1 MKIHSGAVNI
11 EAQNP
16 TNHYRIIET
25 ISEGR
30 VFRLFKARYGTKYV
44 ILKTTHIQDAMHN
57 EILRREYEMGKTLSH
72 ACIVSTLA
80 FEENTPVGPAIVLEY
95 IEGVTLG
102 EFLLTPEH
110 NRNIGHFDKL
120 SDRYLSVTKRKH
132 LLHDILDGV
141 DYLHHRGIL
150 HNDIKPDNI
159 LINKLGHARIIDF
172 GLSSS
177 YDSIYTGVIG
187 GSEGFT
193 APEILHPSVTE
204 PVDVLLTD
212 REKVPDGNNGP
223 RGTNSNKTERYKA
236 SSDIYSLGLIIQ
248 LLLGNK
254 YQKIVKKCT
263 MLEPGARYQSIGE
276 LKRALFLKRTLPWAV
291 CASILVLIIAFFAIL
306 PTAHRIE
313 QTSKE
318 ADYKAEATAF
328 LDSAYQTTLQRI
340 EKLPYHESAKGAKDF
355 YLKYYNDIYL
365 QLPNEK
371 RPAFDKVLSEQITVL
386 DSLSQGL
393 PTLLNLPVEELEPIY
408 QEIIQWSKE

>member
-1 MKIHSGAVNI
+1 MPTILYGAYQRTYYLRKIVISYIFCNLPLVMRIHSGAVNI
-11 EAQNP
+11 EPQNP
-16 TNHYRIIET
+16 TNHYSILET

-30 VFRLFKARYGTKYV
+30 VFSLLKARYGTKYV
-44 ILKTTHIQDAMHN
+44 ILKTTHIHDAMHS

-102 EFLLTPEH
+102 EYEGTE
-110 NRNIGHFDKL
+110 
-120 SDRYLSVTKRKH
+120 H

-193 APEILHPSVTE
+193 APEILHPSGTSGTLSTPGTSTGSVT
-204 PVDVLLTD
+204 
-212 REKVPDGNNGP
+212 GG
-223 RGTNSNKTERYKA
+223 YKA

-248 LLLGNK
+248 LLFGNK

-263 MLEPGARYQSIGE
+263 MLDPNARYQSIGE
-276 LKRALFLKRTLPWAV
+276 LKRALYLKRALPWAV
-291 CASILVLIIAFFAIL
+291 CAGILVLIIAFFAIL
-306 PTAHRIE
+306 PTAHRID

-318 ADYKAEATAF
+318 ADYKAEATTF
-328 LDSAYQTTLQRI
+328 LDSAYQTALQRI

-371 RPAFDKVLSEQITVL
+371 RPAYDAVLSEQIAVL
-386 DSLSQGL
+386 DSLSKGL
-393 PTLLNLPVEELEPIY
+393 PTLLNLPVKELDAIY
-408 QEIIQWSKE
+408 QEVIQWSKYSR

>member
-1 MKIHSGAVNI
+1 MKKALKIFGITLGS
-11 EAQNP
+11 
-16 TNHYRIIET
+16 IILLLAIVIGSALWVVFTPERLT
-25 ISEGR
+25 PIVRNVASE
-30 VFRLFKARYGTKYV
+30 YV
-44 ILKTTHIQDAMHN
+44 KCDHHIGKVVLKTTHIQDAMHS
-57 EILRREYEMGKTLSH
+57 EILRREYEIGRTLSH
-72 ACIVSTLA
+72 ACIVSTIA
-80 FEENTPVGPAIVLEY
+80 FEENTPIGPAIVLEY
-95 IEGVTLG
+95 IDGVTLG
-102 EFLLTPEH
+102 EYKPPVPE
-110 NRNIGHFDKL
+110 
-120 SDRYLSVTKRKH
+120 H

-159 LINKLGHARIIDF
+159 LINKLGNARIIDF

-193 APEILHPSVTE
+193 APEIL
-204 PVDVLLTD
+204 
-212 REKVPDGNNGP
+212 
-223 RGTNSNKTERYKA
+223 RGEGYAGA

-248 LLLGNK
+248 LLFGNK

-263 MLEPGARYQSIGE
+263 MIEPEARYQSIGE
-276 LKRALFLKRTLPWAV
+276 LKRALFLKRALPLAV

-313 QTSKE
+313 QTNKE

-355 YLKYYNDIYL
+355 YLKYYNDTYS

-371 RPAFDKVLSEQITVL
+371 RPAFDEVLSEQIAVL

-393 PTLLNLPVEELEPIY
+393 PTLLNLPVEELDPIY
-408 QEIIQWSKE
+408 QEIIQWSK

>member
-1 MKIHSGAVNI
+1 MKINSGAVDI
-11 EAQNP
+11 EPQNP
-16 TNHYRIIET
+16 TNHYSIIET

-44 ILKTTHIQDAMHN
+44 ILKTTHIQDAMHS

-95 IEGVTLG
+95 IDGVTLG
-102 EFLLTPEH
+102 EFLSVSKPVKGHILH
-110 NRNIGHFDKL
+110 N
-120 SDRYLSVTKRKH
+120 
-132 LLHDILDGV
+132 ILDGV

-159 LINKLGHARIIDF
+159 LINKLGNARIIDF

-193 APEILHPSVTE
+193 APEIL
-204 PVDVLLTD
+204 
-212 REKVPDGNNGP
+212 
-223 RGTNSNKTERYKA
+223 RGEGYAGA

-263 MLEPGARYQSIGE
+263 MLEPEARYQSIGE
-276 LKRALFLKRTLPWAV
+276 LKRALFLKRALPWAV

-313 QTSKE
+313 QTNKE

-371 RPAFDKVLSEQITVL
+371 RPAFNEVLSEQIAIL

-393 PTLLNLPVEELEPIY
+393 PSLLNLPVEELDPIY

>member
-1 MKIHSGAVNI
+1 MRIHSGAVNI
-11 EAQNP
+11 EPQNP
-16 TNHYRIIET
+16 TNHYSILET

-30 VFRLFKARYGTKYV
+30 VFSLFKARYGTKYV
-44 ILKTTHIQDAMHN
+44 ILKTTHIHDAMHS

-102 EFLLTPEH
+102 EYYSRSLSLSKCP
-110 NRNIGHFDKL
+110 RNT
-120 SDRYLSVTKRKH
+120 STSVTKKQH

-150 HNDIKPDNI
+150 HNDLKPDNI

-193 APEILHPSVTE
+193 APEILHPS
-204 PVDVLLTD
+204 DLS
-212 REKVPDGNNGP
+212 GP
-223 RGTNSNKTERYKA
+223 STSSGTGGYKA

-248 LLLGNK
+248 LLFGNK

-263 MLEPGARYQSIGE
+263 MLEPEARYQSIGE
-276 LKRALFLKRTLPWAV
+276 LKRALFVKRALPWAV
-291 CASILVLIIAFFAIL
+291 CAGILVLIIAFFAIL
-306 PTAHRIE
+306 PMAHRID
-313 QTSKE
+313 QTSKK
-318 ADYKAEATAF
+318 ANYKAEATAF
-328 LDSAYQTTLQRI
+328 LDSAYQTTIQRI

-355 YLKYYNDIYL
+355 YLKYYNDIYS

-371 RPAFDKVLSEQITVL
+371 RPAYDAVLSAQIVVL
-386 DSLSQGL
+386 DSLAEGL
-393 PTLLNLPVEELEPIY
+393 PTLLNLPTKELEPIY
-408 QEIIQWSKE
+408 QEVIQWSKFD

>member
-1 MKIHSGAVNI
+1 MKINSGAVDI
-11 EAQNP
+11 EPQNP
-16 TNHYRIIET
+16 TNHYSIIET
-25 ISEGR
+25 ISEGG

-44 ILKTTHIQDAMHN
+44 ILKTTHIQDAMHS

-95 IEGVTLG
+95 IDGVTLG
-102 EFLLTPEH
+102 EYDSRSLSLSKCP
-110 NRNIGHFDKL
+110 RNT
-120 SDRYLSVTKRKH
+120 STSVTKEH

-159 LINKLGHARIIDF
+159 LINKLGNARIIDF

-193 APEILHPSVTE
+193 APEIL
-204 PVDVLLTD
+204 
-212 REKVPDGNNGP
+212 
-223 RGTNSNKTERYKA
+223 RGEGYAGA

-263 MLEPGARYQSIGE
+263 MIEPEARYQSIGE
-276 LKRALFLKRTLPWAV
+276 LKRALFLKRALPWAV

-313 QTSKE
+313 QTNKE

-328 LDSAYQTTLQRI
+328 LDSAYQTALQRI
-340 EKLPYHESAKGAKDF
+340 EELPYHESAKGAKDF

-371 RPAFDKVLSEQITVL
+371 RPAFDEVLSEQIAVL

-393 PTLLNLPVEELEPIY
+393 PTLLNLPVEELDPIY

>member
-1 MKIHSGAVNI
+1 MKMYSGAVNI
-11 EAQNP
+11 EPQNP
-16 TNHYRIIET
+16 TNHYSIIET

-30 VFRLFKARYGTKYV
+30 VFSLFKARYGTKYV
-44 ILKTTHIQDAMHN
+44 ILKTTHIHDAMHS

-80 FEENTPVGPAIVLEY
+80 FEENTPIGPAIVLEY
-95 IEGVTLG
+95 IDGVTLEEYKSAG
-102 EFLLTPEH
+102 TE
-110 NRNIGHFDKL
+110 
-120 SDRYLSVTKRKH
+120 H

-150 HNDIKPDNI
+150 HNDLKPDNI

-193 APEILHPSVTE
+193 APEILQGE
-204 PVDVLLTD
+204 
-212 REKVPDGNNGP
+212 GYAG
-223 RGTNSNKTERYKA
+223 A

-248 LLLGNK
+248 LLFGNK

-263 MLEPGARYQSIGE
+263 MIESEARYQSIGE
-276 LKRALFLKRTLPWAV
+276 LKRALFLKRALPWAV
-291 CASILVLIIAFFAIL
+291 CAGILVLIIACFAIL

-340 EKLPYHESAKGAKDF
+340 KKLPYNESAKGAKDF

-371 RPAFDKVLSEQITVL
+371 RPAYDAVLSEQIAVL
-386 DSLSQGL
+386 DSLSKGL
-393 PTLLNLPVEELEPIY
+393 PTLLNLPVEELDPIY
-408 QEIIQWSKE
+408 QEIIQWSK

>member
-1 MKIHSGAVNI
+1 MKINSGAVNI
-11 EAQNP
+11 EPQNP
-16 TNHYRIIET
+16 TNHYSIIET

-44 ILKTTHIQDAMHN
+44 ILKTTHIQDAMHS
-57 EILRREYEMGKTLSH
+57 EILRREYEIGRTLSH

-95 IEGVTLG
+95 IDGVTLG
-102 EFLLTPEH
+102 EYKSAVHE
-110 NRNIGHFDKL
+110 
-120 SDRYLSVTKRKH
+120 H
-132 LLHDILDGV
+132 LLQDILDGV

-159 LINKLGHARIIDF
+159 LINKLGNARIIDF

-193 APEILHPSVTE
+193 APEIL
-204 PVDVLLTD
+204 
-212 REKVPDGNNGP
+212 
-223 RGTNSNKTERYKA
+223 RGEGYAGA

-263 MLEPGARYQSIGE
+263 MIEPEARYQSIGE
-276 LKRALFLKRTLPWAV
+276 LKRALFLKQALPWAV

-306 PTAHRIE
+306 PTTHRIE
-313 QTSKE
+313 QTNKE

-328 LDSAYQTTLQRI
+328 LDSAYQAALQRI

-355 YLKYYNDIYL
+355 YLKYYNDIYS

-371 RPAFDKVLSEQITVL
+371 RPAFDEVLSEQIAVL

-393 PTLLNLPVEELEPIY
+393 PTLLNLPVEELDPIY

>member
-1 MKIHSGAVNI
+1 MKINSGAVDI
-11 EAQNP
+11 EPQNP
-16 TNHYRIIET
+16 TNHYSIIET

-44 ILKTTHIQDAMHN
+44 ILKTTHIQDAMHS
-57 EILRREYEMGKTLSH
+57 EILRREYELGKTLSH

-80 FEENTPVGPAIVLEY
+80 FEENTPIGPAIVLEY
-95 IEGVTLG
+95 IDGVTLG
-102 EFLLTPEH
+102 EYNSPVPE
-110 NRNIGHFDKL
+110 
-120 SDRYLSVTKRKH
+120 H
-132 LLHDILDGV
+132 LLHDILDGI

-193 APEILHPSVTE
+193 APEILQGE
-204 PVDVLLTD
+204 
-212 REKVPDGNNGP
+212 GYAG
-223 RGTNSNKTERYKA
+223 A

-248 LLLGNK
+248 LLFGNK

-263 MLEPGARYQSIGE
+263 MLEPEARYQSIGE
-276 LKRALFLKRTLPWAV
+276 LKRALFLKRALPWAV

-306 PTAHRIE
+306 PTVHRIE

-318 ADYKAEATAF
+318 TDYKAEATAF

-340 EKLPYHESAKGAKDF
+340 EKLPYNESAKGAKDF

-371 RPAFDKVLSEQITVL
+371 RPAFDEVLSEQIAVL

-393 PTLLNLPVEELEPIY
+393 PTLLNLPVEELDPIY

>member
-1 MKIHSGAVNI
+1 MRIHSGAVNI
-11 EAQNP
+11 EPQNP
-16 TNHYRIIET
+16 TNHYSILET

-30 VFRLFKARYGTKYV
+30 VFSLFKARYGTKYV
-44 ILKTTHIQDAMHN
+44 ILKTTHIHDAMHS
-57 EILRREYEMGKTLSH
+57 EILRREYEIGKTLSH

-95 IEGVTLG
+95 IKGVTLS
-102 EFLLTPEH
+102 EYYSRSLSLSNLCASRVQSQTCLNYAEAKPKILKCP
-110 NRNIGHFDKL
+110 RNT
-120 SDRYLSVTKRKH
+120 STSVTKKKH

-204 PVDVLLTD
+204 PV
-212 REKVPDGNNGP
+212 EVP
-223 RGTNSNKTERYKA
+223 ERYKA

-248 LLLGNK
+248 LLFGNK

-263 MLEPGARYQSIGE
+263 MIEPEARYQSIGE
-276 LKRALFLKRTLPWAV
+276 LKRALFIKRALPWAV
-291 CASILVLIIAFFAIL
+291 CAGILVLIIAFFAFL
-306 PTAHRIE
+306 PTALRIE
-313 QTSKE
+313 QTRKE
-318 ADYKAEATAF
+318 TDYKAEATAF
-328 LDSAYQTTLQRI
+328 LDSAYQTAIQRI

-365 QLPNEK
+365 QLPKEK
-371 RPAFDKVLSEQITVL
+371 RPAYDAVLSEQIAVL
-386 DSLSQGL
+386 DSLAEGL
-393 PTLLNLPVEELEPIY
+393 PTLLNLPTKELEPIY
-408 QEIIQWSKE
+408 QEVIQWSE

>member
-1 MKIHSGAVNI
+1 MKMYSGAVNI
-11 EAQNP
+11 EPQNP
-16 TNHYRIIET
+16 TNHYSIIET

-30 VFRLFKARYGTKYV
+30 VFSLFKARYGTKYV
-44 ILKTTHIQDAMHN
+44 ILKTTHIHDAMHS

-95 IEGVTLG
+95 IDGVTLG
-102 EFLLTPEH
+102 EYKFPGTE
-110 NRNIGHFDKL
+110 
-120 SDRYLSVTKRKH
+120 H

-150 HNDIKPDNI
+150 HNDLKPDNI

-193 APEILHPSVTE
+193 APEILQGE
-204 PVDVLLTD
+204 
-212 REKVPDGNNGP
+212 GYAG
-223 RGTNSNKTERYKA
+223 A

-248 LLLGNK
+248 LLFGNT

-263 MLEPGARYQSIGE
+263 MLEPEARYQSIGE
-276 LKRALFLKRTLPWAV
+276 LKRALFVKRALPWAG
-291 CASILVLIIAFFAIL
+291 CAGILVLIIAFFAIL
-306 PTAHRIE
+306 PTAHRME

-318 ADYKAEATAF
+318 ANYQAEATAF
-328 LDSAYQTTLQRI
+328 LDSAYQTTVQRI

-371 RPAFDKVLSEQITVL
+371 RPAYDAVLSEQIAVL
-386 DSLSQGL
+386 DSLSKGL
-393 PTLLNLPVEELEPIY
+393 PTLLNLPVEELDPIY
-408 QEIIQWSKE
+408 QEIIQWSK

>member
-1 MKIHSGAVNI
+1 MKINSGAVDI
-11 EAQNP
+11 EPQNP
-16 TNHYRIIET
+16 TNHYSIIET

-30 VFRLFKARYGTKYV
+30 VFHLFKARYGTKYV
-44 ILKTTHIQDAMHN
+44 ILKTTHIQDAMHS

-80 FEENTPVGPAIVLEY
+80 FEENTPVGSAIVLEY
-95 IEGVTLG
+95 IDGVTLG
-102 EFLLTPEH
+102 EYKSAVPE
-110 NRNIGHFDKL
+110 
-120 SDRYLSVTKRKH
+120 H

-150 HNDIKPDNI
+150 HNDLKPDNI
-159 LINKLGHARIIDF
+159 LINKLGNARIIDF

-193 APEILHPSVTE
+193 APEILQGE
-204 PVDVLLTD
+204 
-212 REKVPDGNNGP
+212 GYAG
-223 RGTNSNKTERYKA
+223 A

-248 LLLGNK
+248 LLFGNK

-263 MLEPGARYQSIGE
+263 MLEPEARYQSIGE
-276 LKRALFLKRTLPWAV
+276 LKKALFLKRALPWAV

-318 ADYKAEATAF
+318 TDYKAEATAF
-328 LDSAYQTTLQRI
+328 LDSAYQTALQRI

-371 RPAFDKVLSEQITVL
+371 RSAFNEVLSEQIAVL

-393 PTLLNLPVEELEPIY
+393 PTLLNLPVEKLDPIY
-408 QEIIQWSKE
+408 QEIIQWSE

>member
-1 MKIHSGAVNI
+1 MRIHSGAVNI
-11 EAQNP
+11 EPQNP
-16 TNHYRIIET
+16 TNHYSILET

-30 VFRLFKARYGTKYV
+30 VFSLFKARYGTKYV
-44 ILKTTHIQDAMHN
+44 ILKTTHIHDAMHS

-102 EFLLTPEH
+102 EYEGTNNMH
-110 NRNIGHFDKL
+110 I
-120 SDRYLSVTKRKH
+120 
-132 LLHDILDGV
+132 LHDILDGV

-193 APEILHPSVTE
+193 APEILQGE
-204 PVDVLLTD
+204 
-212 REKVPDGNNGP
+212 GYAG
-223 RGTNSNKTERYKA
+223 A

-248 LLLGNK
+248 LLFGNK

-263 MLEPGARYQSIGE
+263 MIEPEARYQSIGE
-276 LKRALFLKRTLPWAV
+276 LKRALFVKRTLPWAV
-291 CASILVLIIAFFAIL
+291 CAGILVLIIAFFAFL
-306 PTAHRIE
+306 PTAHRID

-328 LDSAYQTTLQRI
+328 LDSAYQTAIQRI

-371 RPAFDKVLSEQITVL
+371 RPAYDAVLSEQIAEL
-386 DSLSQGL
+386 DSLAEGL
-393 PTLLNLPVEELEPIY
+393 PTLLNLPTNKLEPIY
-408 QEIIQWSKE
+408 QEIIQWSE

>member
-1 MKIHSGAVNI
+1 MKVNLGAVNI
-11 EAQNP
+11 ESQNP
-16 TNHYRIIET
+16 TSHFSIIET

-30 VFRLFKARYGTKYV
+30 VFSLFKARYGTKYV
-44 ILKTTHIQDAMHN
+44 ILKTTHIQDAMYS

-95 IEGVTLG
+95 IDGVTLS
-102 EFLLTPEH
+102 EYKSAVPE
-110 NRNIGHFDKL
+110 
-120 SDRYLSVTKRKH
+120 H

-193 APEILHPSVTE
+193 APEIL
-204 PVDVLLTD
+204 
-212 REKVPDGNNGP
+212 KGDGYAG
-223 RGTNSNKTERYKA
+223 A

-248 LLLGNK
+248 LLFGNK

-263 MLEPGARYQSIGE
+263 MPEPEARYQSIGE
-276 LKRALFLKRTLPWAV
+276 LKRALFLKRALPWAV
-291 CASILVLIIAFFAIL
+291 CAGILVLIIAFFAIL
-306 PTAHRIE
+306 PTAHRME

-318 ADYKAEATAF
+318 ADYEAEATAF
-328 LDSAYQTTLQRI
+328 LDSAYQTALQRI

-371 RPAFDKVLSEQITVL
+371 RPAFDEVLSEQIAEL
-386 DSLSQGL
+386 DSLAEGL
-393 PTLLNLPVEELEPIY
+393 PSLLNLPTKELEPIY
-408 QEIIQWSKE
+408 QEVIQWSK

>member
-1 MKIHSGAVNI
+1 MKINSGAVNI
-11 EAQNP
+11 EPQNP
-16 TNHYRIIET
+16 TNHYSIIET

-44 ILKTTHIQDAMHN
+44 ILKTTHIQDAMHS
-57 EILRREYEMGKTLSH
+57 EILRREYEIGRTLSH
-72 ACIVSTLA
+72 ACIVSTIA
-80 FEENTPVGPAIVLEY
+80 FEENTPVGSAIVLEY
-95 IEGVTLG
+95 IDGVTLG
-102 EFLLTPEH
+102 EFLSISKPVK
-110 NRNIGHFDKL
+110 GHI
-120 SDRYLSVTKRKH
+120 
-132 LLHDILDGV
+132 LHDILDGV

-159 LINKLGHARIIDF
+159 LINKLGNARIIDF

-193 APEILHPSVTE
+193 APEILHP
-204 PVDVLLTD
+204 PVPELV
-212 REKVPDGNNGP
+212 EGP
-223 RGTNSNKTERYKA
+223 ERYKA

-263 MLEPGARYQSIGE
+263 MIEPEARYQSIGE
-276 LKRALFLKRTLPWAV
+276 LKRALFLKRALPWAV
-291 CASILVLIIAFFAIL
+291 CAGILVLIIGFFAIL

-340 EKLPYHESAKGAKDF
+340 DKLPYHESAKGAKDF
-355 YLKYYNDIYL
+355 YLKYYNDIYS

-371 RPAFDKVLSEQITVL
+371 RPAFDEVLSEQIAVL

-393 PTLLNLPVEELEPIY
+393 PTLLNLPVEELDPIY

>member
-1 MKIHSGAVNI
+1 
-11 EAQNP
+11 
-16 TNHYRIIET
+16 
-25 ISEGR
+25 
-30 VFRLFKARYGTKYV
+30 
-44 ILKTTHIQDAMHN
+44 
-57 EILRREYEMGKTLSH
+57 LSK
-72 ACIVSTLA
+72 CPRNTST
-80 FEENTPVGPAIVLEY
+80 
-95 IEGVTLG
+95 
-102 EFLLTPEH
+102 
-110 NRNIGHFDKL
+110 
-120 SDRYLSVTKRKH
+120 SVTKEH

-193 APEILHPSVTE
+193 APEILHPSVTSG
-204 PVDVLLTD
+204 TSST
-212 REKVPDGNNGP
+212 PDKDSTSSG
-223 RGTNSNKTERYKA
+223 TERYKA

-248 LLLGNK
+248 LLLGHK

-263 MLEPGARYQSIGE
+263 MIEPEARYQSIGE
-276 LKRALFLKRTLPWAV
+276 LKRALFLKRALPWAG
-291 CASILVLIIAFFAIL
+291 CAGILVLIIAFFAIL

-340 EKLPYHESAKGAKDF
+340 KMLPYNESAKGAKDF

-371 RPAFDKVLSEQITVL
+371 RPAFDEVLSEQIAVL

-393 PTLLNLPVEELEPIY
+393 PTLLNLPVEELDPIY

>member
-1 MKIHSGAVNI
+1 MKINSGAVDI
-11 EAQNP
+11 EPQNP
-16 TNHYRIIET
+16 TNHYSIIET

-44 ILKTTHIQDAMHN
+44 ILKTTHIQDAMHS
-57 EILRREYEMGKTLSH
+57 EILRREYEIGRTLSH

-95 IEGVTLG
+95 IDGVTLG
-102 EFLLTPEH
+102 EYKPPVPE
-110 NRNIGHFDKL
+110 
-120 SDRYLSVTKRKH
+120 H

-193 APEILHPSVTE
+193 APEIL
-204 PVDVLLTD
+204 
-212 REKVPDGNNGP
+212 
-223 RGTNSNKTERYKA
+223 RGEGYAGA

-263 MLEPGARYQSIGE
+263 MIEPEARYQSIGE
-276 LKRALFLKRTLPWAV
+276 LKRALFLKRALPWAV

-313 QTSKE
+313 QTNKE

-340 EKLPYHESAKGAKDF
+340 EKLPYHESTKGAKDF
-355 YLKYYNDIYL
+355 YLKYYNDIYS

-371 RPAFDKVLSEQITVL
+371 RPAFNEVLSEQIVVL
-386 DSLSQGL
+386 DSLTKGL
-393 PTLLNLPVEELEPIY
+393 PTILTLPTEELDPIY
-408 QEIIQWSKE
+408 QEVIQWGK

>member
-1 MKIHSGAVNI
+1 MRIYSGAVNI
-11 EAQNP
+11 EPQNP
-16 TNHYRIIET
+16 TNHYSILET

-30 VFRLFKARYGTKYV
+30 VFSLFKARYGTKYV
-44 ILKTTHIQDAMHN
+44 ILKTTHIHDAMHS

-102 EFLLTPEH
+102 EYYSRSLSLSKCP
-110 NRNIGHFDKL
+110 RNT
-120 SDRYLSVTKRKH
+120 STSVTKKQH

-193 APEILHPSVTE
+193 APEILHPSVPE
-204 PVDVLLTD
+204 LV
-212 REKVPDGNNGP
+212 EGSES
-223 RGTNSNKTERYKA
+223 TNSNKTGGYKA

-248 LLLGNK
+248 LLFGNK

-263 MLEPGARYQSIGE
+263 MMEPEARYQSIGE
-276 LKRALFLKRTLPWAV
+276 LKRALFLKRALPWAV
-291 CASILVLIIAFFAIL
+291 CAGILVLIIAFFAFL
-306 PTAHRIE
+306 PTALRIE
-313 QTSKE
+313 QTRKE
-318 ADYKAEATAF
+318 TDYKAEATDF

-355 YLKYYNDIYL
+355 YLKYYNDIYS

-371 RPAFDKVLSEQITVL
+371 RPAFNEVLSEQIAVL

-393 PTLLNLPVEELEPIY
+393 PTLLNLPTNKLEPIY
-408 QEIIQWSKE
+408 QEVIQWSE

>member
-1 MKIHSGAVNI
+1 MNIHSGIVNI
-11 EAQNP
+11 DSTP
-16 TNHYRIIET
+16 ITNGYVPEKT

-30 VFRLFKARYGTKYV
+30 VFVLTKARFGTKYV
-44 ILKTTHIQDAMHN
+44 ILKNTRTQDAIHQ
-57 EILRREYEMGKTLSH
+57 EILRREYEIGKNLSH
-72 ACIVSTLA
+72 GCVVSTIDFA
-80 FEENTPVGPAIVLEY
+80 EDTPVGAAIVLEY
-95 IEGVTLG
+95 IDGVTLR
-102 EFLLTPEH
+102 EY
-110 NRNIGHFDKL
+110 L
-120 SDRYLSVTKRKH
+120 SDPSTGIETKRKPI
-132 LLHDILDGV
+132 LNDILSGV

-193 APEILHPSVTE
+193 APEILQGE
-204 PVDVLLTD
+204 
-212 REKVPDGNNGP
+212 GYAG
-223 RGTNSNKTERYKA
+223 A

-248 LLLGNK
+248 LLFGTK

-263 MLEPGARYQSIGE
+263 MIEPEARYQNIGE
-276 LKRALFLKRTLPWAV
+276 LKKALFIKRALPWAV
-291 CASILVLIIAFFAIL
+291 CAGILVLIIAFFAIL
-306 PTAHRIE
+306 PTAHRID

-371 RPAFDKVLSEQITVL
+371 RPAYDAVLSAQIVEL
-386 DSLSQGL
+386 DSLAEGL
-393 PTLLNLPVEELEPIY
+393 PSLLNLPTKELEPIY
-408 QEIIQWSKE
+408 QEVIQWSK

>member
-1 MKIHSGAVNI
+1 MRIHSGAVNI
-11 EAQNP
+11 EPQNP
-16 TNHYRIIET
+16 TNHYSILET

-30 VFRLFKARYGTKYV
+30 VFSLFKARYGTKYV
-44 ILKTTHIQDAMHN
+44 ILKTTHIHDAMHS

-102 EFLLTPEH
+102 EYLLSTEH
-110 NRNIGHFDKL
+110 NRNIGHFDRL

-193 APEILHPSVTE
+193 APEILQGE
-204 PVDVLLTD
+204 
-212 REKVPDGNNGP
+212 GYAG
-223 RGTNSNKTERYKA
+223 A

-248 LLLGNK
+248 LLFGNK

-263 MLEPGARYQSIGE
+263 MIEPEARYQSIGE
-276 LKRALFLKRTLPWAV
+276 LKRALFVKRALPWAV
-291 CASILVLIIAFFAIL
+291 CAGILVLIIAFFAFL
-306 PTAHRIE
+306 PTALRIE
-313 QTSKE
+313 QTHKE

-365 QLPNEK
+365 QLPKEK
-371 RPAFDKVLSEQITVL
+371 RPAYDAVLSAQIVEL
-386 DSLSQGL
+386 DSLAEGL
-393 PTLLNLPVEELEPIY
+393 PSLLNLPTKELEPIY
-408 QEIIQWSKE
+408 QEVIQWSKFD

>member
-1 MKIHSGAVNI
+1 MKINSGAVDI
-11 EAQNP
+11 EPQNP
-16 TNHYRIIET
+16 TNHYSIIET

-44 ILKTTHIQDAMHN
+44 ILKTTHIQDAMHS

-102 EFLLTPEH
+102 EYKSAGTE
-110 NRNIGHFDKL
+110 
-120 SDRYLSVTKRKH
+120 H

-159 LINKLGHARIIDF
+159 LINKLGNARIIDF

-193 APEILHPSVTE
+193 APEIL
-204 PVDVLLTD
+204 
-212 REKVPDGNNGP
+212 
-223 RGTNSNKTERYKA
+223 RGEGYAGA

-263 MLEPGARYQSIGE
+263 MIEPEARYQSTGE
-276 LKRALFLKRTLPWAV
+276 LRRALFLKRALPWAV
-291 CASILVLIIAFFAIL
+291 CAGILVLIIAFFAIL

-355 YLKYYNDIYL
+355 YLKYYNDIYS
-365 QLPNEK
+365 QIPNEK
-371 RPAFDKVLSEQITVL
+371 RPAFNEVLSEQIAVL

-393 PTLLNLPVEELEPIY
+393 PTLLNLPIEELDPIY